1 MDKWEKVVLLHR
13 TLKACKYCVPLK
25 TIMAELEC
33 SEATFHRIRGFM
45 QMRLGAP
52 IVFDRT
58 YGGYCYDTA
67 QAGPFEL
74 PGLWFTK
81 KELEALLGFEH
92 AVESLRGGF
101 FRDILAPVK
110 SRFEPVLKAQ
120 KTRLDALRDRIKI
133 IPIQSR
139 LIGDALFRT
148 VAGAVVRQRCLH
160 IEHSKL
166 SEKEPTSRTI
176 SPQTLVRYRDNW
188 YVDAYCH
195 LRRKLRTFALDRL
208 TKAEP
213 VTDKYHVV
221 SRSAREK
228 FFASAYGIFTG
239 PATKSAVI
247 EFTGTAAREVAHE
260 TWHPKQKGQW
270 LNEKTYRLTVPYG
283 HSRELIMD
291 ILRWGE
297 WAEVKE
303 PKELREEVGKT
314 IKRAMKNYEKQIKTL
329 RF

>member
-1 MDKWEKVVLLHR
+1 MAGVLPMDKWEKVVLLHR
-13 TLKACKYCVPLK
+13 ALKSCKYCIPLK

-45 QMRLGAP
+45 QTNLGAP
-52 IVFDRT
+52 IFFDRI
-58 YGGYCYDTA
+58 YGGYCYDEA
-67 QAGPFEL
+67 QSGQFEL
-74 PGLWFTK
+74 PGLWFTRN
-81 KELEALLGFEH
+81 EIEAILSLDY
-92 AVESLRGGF
+92 AVESLQGGF

-110 SRFEPVLKAQ
+110 SRFEPVLAAQ
-120 KTRLDALRDRIKI
+120 KTRINTLRDRIKI

-139 LIGDALFRT
+139 PIGDALFRA
-148 VAGAVVRQRCLH
+148 VAGAVVRQRCLY

-195 LRRKLRTFALDRL
+195 LRKKLRTFALDRL
-208 TKAEP
+208 TRAEP
-213 VTDKYHVV
+213 VTNKFHVV
-221 SRSAREK
+221 SKREREE

-247 EFTGTAAREVAHE
+247 DFTGTAAREVAHE
-260 TWHPKQKGQW
+260 QWHPKQVGKW
-270 LNEKTYRLTVPYG
+270 LDDKTFRLTVPYG
-283 HSRELIMD
+283 YSRELIMD

-297 WAEVKE
+297 WAEVKQ
-303 PKELREEVGKT
+303 PRELRQEVGIT
-314 IKRAMKNYEKQIKTL
+314 IKRAMKNYEK
-329 RF
+329 

>member
-1 MDKWEKVVLLHR
+1 MDKWEKIIALHR
-13 TLKACKYCVPLK
+13 TLKASKYCVSLK
-25 TIMAELEC
+25 TLLTELEC

-45 QMRLGAP
+45 QTNLGAP

-58 YGGYCYDTA
+58 YGGYRYDSPKSE
-67 QAGPFEL
+67 QFEL
-74 PGLWFTK
+74 PGLWFTRN
-81 KELEALLGFEH
+81 EVEAILSLDY
-92 AVESLRGGF
+92 AVESMQGGF
-101 FRDILAPVK
+101 FQDILAPVK
-110 SRFEPVLKAQ
+110 SRFEPILKAQ
-120 KTRLDALRDRIKI
+120 KTRMDVLRDRIKI

-139 LIGDALFRT
+139 LIDDVLFRA

-208 TKAEP
+208 KKVEP
-213 VTDKYHVV
+213 VACKYHSV
-221 SRSAREK
+221 SREEREK

-239 PATKSAVI
+239 LADKKAVI
-247 EFTGTAAREVAHE
+247 DFTGTAANEVSHE
-260 TWHPKQKGQW
+260 TWHPKQEGKW
-270 LNEKTYRLTVPYG
+270 LGDKTYRLTVPYG

-303 PKELREEVGKT
+303 PKDLREEVEKT
-314 IKRAMKNYEKQIKTL
+314 IKRAIKNYEK
-329 RF
+329 

>member
-1 MDKWEKVVLLHR
+1 
-13 TLKACKYCVPLK
+13 
-25 TIMAELEC
+25 MADLEC

-45 QMRLGAP
+45 QNNLGAP
-52 IVFDRT
+52 IVFNRT
-58 YGGYCYDTA
+58 CGGYCYDA
-67 QAGPFEL
+67 SQSEPFEL

-81 KELEALLGFEH
+81 KEVEAILSLDY
-92 AVESLRGGF
+92 AVESLQGGF
-101 FRDILAPVK
+101 FSDILSPVRT
-110 SRFEPVLKAQ
+110 RFEPILKVQ
-120 KTRLDALRDRIKI
+120 KTRMAALRDRIKI

-139 LIGDALFRT
+139 PINDSIFRA
-148 VAGAVVRQRCLH
+148 VAGAVVKQRCLH

-176 SPQTLVRYRDNW
+176 SPQTVVRYRDNW

-213 VTDKYHVV
+213 VTDKYHVI
-221 SRSAREK
+221 SKREREE

-239 PATKSAVI
+239 PAFKSAVI
-247 EFTGTAAREVAHE
+247 DFAGTAAREVSHE
-260 TWHPKQKGQW
+260 QWHPKQAGKW
-270 LNEKTYRLTVPYG
+270 LDDKTYRLTVPYG

-297 WAEVKE
+297 FAEVKA
-303 PKELREEVGKT
+303 PKDLREQVSKT
-314 IKRAMKNYEKQIKTL
+314 LKMSLKNYEK
-329 RF
+329 

>member
-1 MDKWEKVVLLHR
+1 MDKWEKVVMLHR
-13 TLKACKYCVPLK
+13 TLRTCRYCVPLK
-25 TIMAELEC
+25 TIVAELEC

-45 QMRLGAP
+45 QINLGAP
-52 IVFDRT
+52 IVYNHT
-58 YGGYCYDTA
+58 YGGYCYDSA
-67 QAGPFEL
+67 QSEQFEL

-81 KELEALLGFEH
+81 KELEALLSFEH
-92 AVESLRGGF
+92 AVESLQGGF
-101 FRDILAPVK
+101 FQDILAPVK
-110 SRFEPVLKAQ
+110 DRFEPILKAQ
-120 KTRLDALRDRIKI
+120 KTHLNALRDRIKI

-139 LIGDALFRT
+139 PIADALFRT
-148 VAGAVVRQRCLH
+148 IAGAVIRQRCLH

-221 SRSAREK
+221 SKREREK

-239 PATKSAVI
+239 PATQSAVI
-247 EFTGTAAREVAHE
+247 DFTGTAAREVAHE
-260 TWHPKQKGQW
+260 QWHPKQVGKW
-270 LNEKTYRLTVPYG
+270 LDDKTYRLTVPFG

-291 ILRWGE
+291 VLRWGE
-297 WAEVKE
+297 FAEVKAPE
-303 PKELREEVGKT
+303 DLREQVGKT
-314 IKRAMKNYEKQIKTL
+314 LKRSLKKYEK
-329 RF
+329 